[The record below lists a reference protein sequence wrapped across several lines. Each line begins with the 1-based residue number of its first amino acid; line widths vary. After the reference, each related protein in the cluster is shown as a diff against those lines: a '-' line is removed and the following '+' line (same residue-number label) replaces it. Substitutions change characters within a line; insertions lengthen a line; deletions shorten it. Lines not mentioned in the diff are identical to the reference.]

1 MPNPST
7 VDASAAAKTAAP
19 SPPTSLA
26 PSGTS
31 EADRG
36 LFWAAK
42 FKNYNVFVSSLA
54 EYIPEAAPWA
64 SSLCVCPL
72 IAFKLQVSSYFGLAI
87 EAHRRGDNVGRDTAA
102 SSVVREQARS
112 FGLDLTKLRADDL
125 VKLLR
130 YGSLFSLLVAEDA
143 L

>member
-1 MPNPST
+1 MSVPSS
-7 VDASAAAKTAAP
+7 DASAAKTTSQSLP
-19 SPPTSLA
+19 SSSTN
-26 PSGTS
+26 TKICS

-130 YGSLFSLLVAEDA
+130 YGSLFSLLVAEDSA
-143 L
+143 

>member
-1 MPNPST
+1 MSVPSS
-7 VDASAAAKTAAP
+7 DASAAKTTSQSLP
-19 SPPTSLA
+19 SSSTNTKTS
-26 PSGTS
+26 S

-36 LFWAAK
+36 LFWASK

-64 SSLCVCPL
+64 SSLRCLPL
-72 IAFKLQVSSYFGLAI
+72 VAFKLQVSSYFGEAI

-130 YGSLFSLLVAEDA
+130 YGSLFSLLVAEDSA
-143 L
+143 

>member
-1 MPNPST
+1 MS
-7 VDASAAAKTAAP
+7 
-19 SPPTSLA
+19 
-26 PSGTS
+26 S

-64 SSLCVCPL
+64 SSLRVCPL
-72 IAFKLQVSSYFGLAI
+72 IAFKLQVSSYFGEAI
-87 EAHRRGDNVGRDTAA
+87 EAHRRGDNTARDVAA
-102 SSVVREQARS
+102 SNIVREQAKAY
-112 FGLDLTKLRADDL
+112 GLELTKLRADDL

-130 YGSLFSLLVAEDA
+130 YSSLFALLVAEDSQ
-143 L
+143 

>member
-1 MPNPST
+1 MSVPSSES
-7 VDASAAAKTAAP
+7 VAAKAP
-19 SPPTSLA
+19 QSLSSSLTSIK
-26 PSGTS
+26 TS

-64 SSLCVCPL
+64 SSLRVCPL

-125 VKLLR
+125 VKLFR
-130 YGSLFSLLVAEDA
+130 FGSLFSLLVAEDA
-143 L
+143 Q

>member
-1 MPNPST
+1 MSVPSS
-7 VDASAAAKTAAP
+7 DASAAKTTSQSLP
-19 SPPTSLA
+19 SSSTNTKTS
-26 PSGTS
+26 S

-36 LFWAAK
+36 LFWASK

-130 YGSLFSLLVAEDA
+130 YGSLFSLLVAEDSA
-143 L
+143 